1 MFNLWVSIFVWKTFT
16 FQSGSIQIN
25 EKSFRLV
32 TCFALYIPIWFY
44 SNETIRQTQ
53 PNYLFSL
60 HSNLV
65 LFKWCNG
72 RRCNRSAYLY
82 IPIWFY
88 SNNVKQMFEFHK
100 ISLYIPIWFYSNSK
114 TAEGNFFWTYLYI
127 PIWFYSNRK
136 RTWLQFYLC
145 SLYIPIWFYSNST

>member
-1 MFNLWVSIFVWKTFT
+1 MQLYIPIWFYSNPLVHCFKKVWTIFT
-16 FQSGSIQIN
+16 FQSGSIQILVLVA
-25 EKSFRLV
+25 SSARLV
-32 TCFALYIPIWFY
+32 P
-44 SNETIRQTQ
+44 
-53 PNYLFSL
+53 L

-145 SLYIPIWFYSNST
+145 SLYIPIWFYSNK